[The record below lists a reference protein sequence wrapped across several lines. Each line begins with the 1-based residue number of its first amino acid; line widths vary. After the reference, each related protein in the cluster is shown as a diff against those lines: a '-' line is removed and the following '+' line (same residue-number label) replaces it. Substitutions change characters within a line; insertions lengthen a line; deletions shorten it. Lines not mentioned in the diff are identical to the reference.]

1 MLNTINFGET
11 NKIIKLYDV
20 SLKNTLPNNN
30 IFDFESHEIILKNI
44 NSIKSNYKTKTNE
57 KFYKN
62 GVIENT
68 FFNNK
73 NDTKLIHK
81 FSKKICYSNW
91 LLSFNIFLHYT
102 SNKKLDFIKTNKIR
116 LLNIGNGRG
125 DFITG
130 MYYYFNTSNIS
141 KKIPKLQN
149 FNINWACID
158 VNNNP
163 ENSQYFKFSNLLNHH
178 INPECY
184 DIIHGESN
192 DDILEYKNLLYLKNI
207 IDNRFDNINIIYNN
221 IKPHSD
227 GKKNKIMLSIAIL
240 SLYTLNNNGLMIT
253 KILEPEYWDGSY
265 IDYIILFSLIFNK
278 TDIFRFPIY
287 KKNKIYY
294 QYYLIGCRK
303 KNLIHNTI
311 IGRKLMFLYNKNN
324 IINPKLLSS
333 ISECVEIDELKQ
345 KLNNIKSI
353 YLSDNIET
361 PQMELH
367 KNINNLKDLL

>member
-1 MLNTINFGET
+1 MLNTINFNET
-11 NKIIKLYDV
+11 NKIIKLFDI
-20 SLKNTLPNNN
+20 SIINNLPNNN
-30 IFDFESHEIILKNI
+30 IFDLESHQIILVKKN
-44 NSIKSNYKTKTNE
+44 SVKSNNILKTSE

-62 GVIENT
+62 GFIENT
-68 FFNNK
+68 FFNSK
-73 NDTKLIHK
+73 TDTNLIHK
-81 FSKKICYSNW
+81 FSKKICYYNW

-102 SNKKLDFIKTNKIR
+102 PNKKLDFIKNNKIR

-141 KKIPKLQN
+141 KKITKLTN

-158 VNNNP
+158 INNNS
-163 ENSQYFKFSNLLNHH
+163 ENSRYLKFSELLKQY
-178 INPECY
+178 INPDCY
-184 DIIHGESN
+184 DFIHGDSS
-192 DDILEYKNLLYLKNI
+192 DDILEYENLVYLKNI
-207 IDNRFDNINIIYNN
+207 IERRFDDINIIYNN
-221 IKPHSD
+221 IKPQID

-240 SLYTLNNNGLMIT
+240 SLYLLNNNGLMLT

-278 TDIFRFPIY
+278 TDIFRFPVY

-294 QYYLIGCRK
+294 QYYLIGCCK
-303 KNLIHNTI
+303 KNLIYNKK
-311 IGRKLMFLYNKNN
+311 IGQNLMFLLYKSD

-333 ISECVEIDELKQ
+333 ITSCIEIDELKQ
-345 KLNNIKSI
+345 KLINIKSI
-353 YLSDNIET
+353 YISNNMEN

-367 KNINNLKDLL
+367 KNINNLKDFL